1 MTLWIV
7 NINDKVIVHCVLYP
21 SLLPKQNV
29 GNTTY
34 MGTNIINC
42 FTDISNIF

>member
-1 MTLWIV
+1 
-7 NINDKVIVHCVLYP
+7 
-21 SLLPKQNV
+21 LPKQNV

-42 FTDISNIF
+42 FTDISNIFWPENHIYVTEVLV